1 MGAISVRIPESLHEG
16 LKAFSKKDKVSI
28 NQFIVNAI
36 AEKMSA
42 RRTEDIIAERAKRG
56 NRETFE
62 SILNSAPDVE
72 PEEHDKL

>member
-16 LKAFSKKDKVSI
+16 LKSFSKKDRVSI

-42 RRTEDIIAERAKRG
+42 RRAEDIIAERAARG
-56 NRETFE
+56 SRERFE
-62 SILNSAPDVE
+62 AVLANAPDVE
-72 PEEHDKL
+72 PEAHDKL

>member
-16 LKAFSKKDKVSI
+16 LKEFSKKDKVSI

-42 RRTEDIIAERAKRG
+42 RRTELAGTASG
-56 NRETFE
+56 N
-62 SILNSAPDVE
+62 SWI
-72 PEEHDKL
+72 